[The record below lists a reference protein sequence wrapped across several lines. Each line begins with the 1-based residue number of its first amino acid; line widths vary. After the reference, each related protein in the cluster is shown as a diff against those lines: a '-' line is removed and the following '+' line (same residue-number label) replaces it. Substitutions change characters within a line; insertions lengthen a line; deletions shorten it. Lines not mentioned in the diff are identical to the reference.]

1 MGQFKSDKGAY
12 VHLGYESVVLSK
24 QTAESLGV
32 KTDKGT
38 QMSGRKGVYVNADTV
53 LESLQKQT
61 MQETANVILIWIKQ
75 RLNASQGKLQSEP
88 YGMR

>member
-61 MQETANVILIWIKQ
+61 IVILIWIKQ